1 MISWKYTFKRLNEEY
16 DLATKKKQAIDSLCA
31 SGKISQQTRDSF
43 TEDIV
48 KAITEIEKQRQDLG
62 EKMQA
67 KTQELENQLKT
78 LEMLLANYEIQH
90 VVGEIDEELYVREI
104 NLLSITLETTKN
116 ELGIIKDATNQLFGV
131 SKPVEA
137 PATPEITPPK
147 TEAPVESAPMEI
159 PVETATIES
168 ANVETVPAAETTS
181 VEPTPLETLT
191 METTPGESAPIES
204 APTEAPVEIVADAPV
219 ENVELQVPA
228 EASFEETATV
238 EAPTEIVAEAPV
250 EIVAEAPVEI
260 VADAPVENVELQV
273 PAEASFEETATV
285 EAPVEIVADAPLEDA
300 VVDETLV
307 ETAEVYVVADAPL
320 EDAAAVETDAVE
332 VASEAV
338 DAEIITEVAPVESS
352 TEAAPAEDLPLE
364 DAVVEVLPAE
374 ETLVADAECPIEVTV
389 ADLPDELVFEE
400 SVAEASL
407 DIEPSVEASYEEAIV
422 DVASDIIVPAE
433 TVDEQVI
440 VVANPVIE
448 APLQV
453 FEVTEHAPIETTLEK
468 IMEPAIEEPIIQSVI
483 VEEAHIPAHPL
494 EAPQQAHS
502 DEMVAMETDT
512 DQTTPTDESDE
523 NTTEE
528 E

>member
-43 TEDIV
+43 SEDIV

-90 VVGEIDEELYVREI
+90 VVGEIDEEIYAREI

-137 PATPEITPPK
+137 PATPEIMPPK
-147 TEAPVESAPMEI
+147 TEASVESASMEI
-159 PVETATIES
+159 PVETATIKS
-168 ANVETVPAAETTS
+168 AIVETVPAAETTS
-181 VEPTPLETLT
+181 VEPTPIETIT
-191 METTPGESAPIES
+191 METTQAESAS
-204 APTEAPVEIVADAPV
+204 T
-219 ENVELQVPA
+219 
-228 EASFEETATV
+228 
-238 EAPTEIVAEAPV
+238 EAPV
-250 EIVAEAPVEI
+250 EIVAEAPVET
-260 VADAPVENVELQV
+260 AELQV
-273 PAEASFEETATV
+273 SAEAPFEETAADESV
-285 EAPVEIVADAPLEDA
+285 VEFVAEAPIEDVA
-300 VVDETLV
+300 VV

-320 EDAAAVETDAVE
+320 EDAVKVETED
-332 VASEAV
+332 V
-338 DAEIITEVAPVESS
+338 DADIITEVTPVESS
-352 TEAAPAEDLPLE
+352 TEAAPAEDLPIE
-364 DAVVEVLPAE
+364 DAVDVLPAE
-374 ETLVADAECPIEVTV
+374 EILVADAGCPLEVTV
-389 ADLPDELVFEE
+389 ADIPDELVIEE
-400 SVAEASL
+400 QVTEADL
-407 DIEPSVEASYEEAIV
+407 GIDEPSVASSYEADIV
-422 DVASDIIVPAE
+422 DVASDIVVSAE
-433 TVDEQVI
+433 TIDEQVL
-440 VVANPVIE
+440 VVADPVIE

-453 FEVTEHAPIETTLEK
+453 FEVTEHVPIETTLEK

-502 DEMVAMETDT
+502 DDMVAMETDT
-512 DQTTPTDESDE
+512 DQTTPTDENDE
-523 NTTEE
+523 NTTAEE
-528 E
+528 

>member
-43 TEDIV
+43 SEDIV

-90 VVGEIDEELYVREI
+90 VVGEIDEELYTREI

-137 PATPEITPPK
+137 PATPEIMPPK

-181 VEPTPLETLT
+181 VEPTPIETIT
-191 METTPGESAPIES
+191 METTQAESAPIET
-204 APTEAPVEIVADAPV
+204 APTEAP
-219 ENVELQVPA
+219 
-228 EASFEETATV
+228 
-238 EAPTEIVAEAPV
+238 TEFVAEAPV
-250 EIVAEAPVEI
+250 EIVAEAPTEF
-260 VADAPVENVELQV
+260 VA
-273 PAEASFEETATV
+273 
-285 EAPVEIVADAPLEDA
+285 EAPVEDVA
-300 VVDETLV
+300 V
-307 ETAEVYVVADAPL
+307 
-320 EDAAAVETDAVE
+320 VETDFVE

-338 DAEIITEVAPVESS
+338 DAEIFTEAAPVESS
-352 TEAAPAEDLPLE
+352 TEAAPAENLPIE
-364 DAVVEVLPAE
+364 DVAVEVLPAE
-374 ETLVADAECPIEVTV
+374 ETPVADAECLIEVTV
-389 ADLPDELVFEE
+389 ADIPDELVFEE
-400 SVAEASL
+400 PATEASL
-407 DIEPSVEASYEEAIV
+407 DIDESSVDALYEADMV

-433 TVDEQVI
+433 TVAEQVI
-440 VVANPVIE
+440 VVADPVIE

-523 NTTEE
+523 NTTVEE
-528 E
+528 

>member
-1 MISWKYTFKRLNEEY
+1 
-16 DLATKKKQAIDSLCA
+16 
-31 SGKISQQTRDSF
+31 
-43 TEDIV
+43 
-48 KAITEIEKQRQDLG
+48 
-62 EKMQA
+62 
-67 KTQELENQLKT
+67 
-78 LEMLLANYEIQH
+78 
-90 VVGEIDEELYVREI
+90 
-104 NLLSITLETTKN
+104 
-116 ELGIIKDATNQLFGV
+116 
-131 SKPVEA
+131 
-137 PATPEITPPK
+137 
-147 TEAPVESAPMEI
+147 
-159 PVETATIES
+159 
-168 ANVETVPAAETTS
+168 
-181 VEPTPLETLT
+181 
-191 METTPGESAPIES
+191 
-204 APTEAPVEIVADAPV
+204 
-219 ENVELQVPA
+219 
-228 EASFEETATV
+228 
-238 EAPTEIVAEAPV
+238 
-250 EIVAEAPVEI
+250 APVEI

>member
-191 METTPGESAPIES
+191 METTPAESAPIES

-219 ENVELQVPA
+219 ENA
-228 EASFEETATV
+228 
-238 EAPTEIVAEAPV
+238 
-250 EIVAEAPVEI
+250 
-260 VADAPVENVELQV
+260 ELQV

>member
-43 TEDIV
+43 SEDIV

-90 VVGEIDEELYVREI
+90 VVGEIDEEIYAREI

-137 PATPEITPPK
+137 PATPEIMPPK

-181 VEPTPLETLT
+181 VEPTPIETIT
-191 METTPGESAPIES
+191 METTQAESAPIET
-204 APTEAPVEIVADAPV
+204 APTEAP
-219 ENVELQVPA
+219 
-228 EASFEETATV
+228 
-238 EAPTEIVAEAPV
+238 TEFVAEAP
-250 EIVAEAPVEI
+250 
-260 VADAPVENVELQV
+260 
-273 PAEASFEETATV
+273 
-285 EAPVEIVADAPLEDA
+285 LEDVA
-300 VVDETLV
+300 V
-307 ETAEVYVVADAPL
+307 
-320 EDAAAVETDAVE
+320 VETDVE

-338 DAEIITEVAPVESS
+338 DAEIFTEAAPVESS
-352 TEAAPAEDLPLE
+352 TEAAPAENLPIE
-364 DAVVEVLPAE
+364 DVAVEVLPAE
-374 ETLVADAECPIEVTV
+374 ETPVADAECLIEVTV
-389 ADLPDELVFEE
+389 ADIPDELVFEE
-400 SVAEASL
+400 PATEASL
-407 DIEPSVEASYEEAIV
+407 DIDESSVDALYEADMV

-433 TVDEQVI
+433 TVAEQVI
-440 VVANPVIE
+440 VVADPVIE

-523 NTTEE
+523 NTTVEE
-528 E
+528 